1 MERDVIMNHND
12 LGLAAIVAL
21 AIVMT
26 TAVSADA
33 PAAAPAAAAG
43 TTLQRPPDVRE
54 LVFLSSG
61 QGMAYGPAADE
72 AKQAGGSPP
81 FTNVFV
87 TPQAYRSFMRS
98 GKWPDGTTFF
108 LEVRAGVA
116 HTSHGTHGSSQG
128 AVLALEAEKKDSSR
142 YPGAGFAYF
151 DFGPAGADPMARPL
165 PATATCYACHRQHGA
180 VEWTFTQFYPEQFA
194 VAQKMGTVRKDY
206 DPNL

>member
-1 MERDVIMNHND
+1 MNGRDLSIAATLAVVI
-12 LGLAAIVAL
+12 AV
-21 AIVMT
+21 T

-33 PAAAPAAAAG
+33 PAAADA
-43 TTLQRPPDVRE
+43 TLQRPADVRE

-61 QGMAYGPAADE
+61 QGMAYGPAAE
-72 AKQAGGSPP
+72 KAKQAGGSPP

-87 TPQAYRSFMRS
+87 LPEAYRSFMRT
-98 GKWPDGTTFF
+98 GKWPDGATFF

-116 HTSHGTHGSSQG
+116 HNSHGTHGSSQG
-128 AVLALEAEKKDSSR
+128 PTR

-151 DFGPAGADPMARPL
+151 DFGPGGADQKGRPL
-165 PATATCYACHRQHGA
+165 PATAACYSCHRQHGA

-194 VAQKMGTVRKDY
+194 VAQKMGTVRQDY